1 MSSNLN
7 FMDLPKIFGYNQSG
21 KKDLNISED
30 IKITNRNKKN
40 KKLLNFTSTLDS
52 NILYNTSIVTDAP
65 TNCSTEDIIVYRK
78 RINSILKEKKK
89 QYFKEK
95 NNKQKNSHIN
105 FYNDFLREKLYK
117 KNHSITI
124 SNINKD
130 NSSNF
135 DNNDEKIENSNSM
148 IKSKFNTD
156 IINDYSYIN
165 KNYNKLIYLPN
176 LYSQYKINYGS
187 LTKTRQNLLDFNKT
201 SKLIRLNNIIK
212 KNLNY
217 TYLTN
222 IENIEISNSYCDFIT
237 FKSNYK
243 LLLLNKYIQTL
254 DNYIK
259 FLKAKIDNESSILSK
274 ISFYHIQLRRKKYE
288 LITHC
293 EKLIYEKKELCKYKV
308 LLFLIKFDCSN
319 FNELKDKSMLE
330 KYGFNCVPKEYYNYS
345 FDYYDDRNDNSN
357 NNYIKIYN
365 PEIFMNLEEYE
376 NCFKLRENR
385 ILNLMI
391 KKLKTEFDIPHL
403 NASLDEIKNSIKK
416 SFLFF
421 KNEFENEKEKLRIV
435 VNENN
440 YLNEF
445 LNNVKVLY
453 NKVNEFSQLKFL
465 RKKLKFMINQNYFK
479 CYLKEKLNIDLN
491 KNQKKFVLN
500 KNIISSIIINLNY
513 LEKIINYLVDK
524 DKELKEKFPE
534 KYLKEKNKLNEIKG
548 VIKNKKFIEEMLL
561 NHEKQ
566 IKRIFDKNNKI
577 IFKKVHRIEDNLRF
591 SDINPNNHKKKDKNK
606 FVAKKNVNE
615 YENFISY

>member
-1 MSSNLN
+1 MSSKLN

-30 IKITNRNKKN
+30 IKITNRNKKS
-40 KKLLNFTSTLDS
+40 KKLLNFTSTVDS

-95 NNKQKNSHIN
+95 NHKQKNSKIN

-130 NSSNF
+130 DSSNF

-330 KYGFNCVPKEYYNYS
+330 KYGFNYIPKEYYNYS

-421 KNEFENEKEKLRIV
+421 KKEFENEKEKLRIV

-479 CYLKEKLNIDLN
+479 SYLKDYLNIDLN
-491 KNQKKFVLN
+491 KNQKKFVFN

-561 NHEKQ
+561 DHEKQ
-566 IKRIFDKNNKI
+566 MKRIFDKNNKI

-615 YENFISY
+615 YENFILY

>member
-7 FMDLPKIFGYNQSG
+7 FMDLPKIFGYNEDG
-21 KKDLNISED
+21 KKALNISED
-30 IKITNRNKKN
+30 IKLKNRNKKN

-52 NILYNTSIVTDAP
+52 NNLYNTSIVTDAP

-78 RINSILKEKKK
+78 RINNILKEKKK

-95 NNKQKNSHIN
+95 FHKQKNSALN

-117 KNHSITI
+117 KNNSITI

-130 NSSNF
+130 DLSNF
-135 DNNDEKIENSNSM
+135 DNNDEKIENSIN
-148 IKSKFNTD
+148 KSKLNTD
-156 IINDYSYIN
+156 IINDYNYNN
-165 KNYNKLIYLPN
+165 KNYTKLIYLPN
-176 LYSQYKINYGS
+176 LYSQYKINFGS
-187 LTKTRQNLLDFNKT
+187 LTKTRQNLLDFKNT

-222 IENIEISNSYCDFIT
+222 IENIELSNSICDFIT

-259 FLKAKIDNESSILSK
+259 FLKIKIDNESNTLSK

-293 EKLIYEKKELCKYKV
+293 EKLIYEKRELCKYKA

-330 KYGFNCVPKEYYNYS
+330 KYGFNYIPKEYYNNS

-357 NNYIKIYN
+357 KNYIQIYN
-365 PEIFMNLEEYE
+365 PEIFMNLDEYE

-403 NASLDEIKNSIKK
+403 NANLDEIKNSIKK

-445 LNNVKVLY
+445 LNNVNELY
-453 NKVNEFSQLKFL
+453 KKVNEFSQLKFL

-479 CYLKEKLNIDLN
+479 YYLKEKLNIDLD

-615 YENFISY
+615 YENFILY

>member
-1 MSSNLN
+1 MSSKLN

-30 IKITNRNKKN
+30 IKITNRNKKS

-65 TNCSTEDIIVYRK
+65 TNCSTEEIIVYRK

-95 NNKQKNSHIN
+95 NHKQKNSKIN

-130 NSSNF
+130 DSSNF

-222 IENIEISNSYCDFIT
+222 IENIEISNSYCDFIS

-330 KYGFNCVPKEYYNYS
+330 KYGFNYIPKEYYNYS

-453 NKVNEFSQLKFL
+453 NKVNEFNQLKFL

-479 CYLKEKLNIDLN
+479 YYLKEKLNIDLN

>member
-1 MSSNLN
+1 MSSKLN

-30 IKITNRNKKN
+30 IKITNRNKKS
-40 KKLLNFTSTLDS
+40 KKLLNFTSTVDS

-95 NNKQKNSHIN
+95 NHKQKNSNIN

-130 NSSNF
+130 DSSNF

-330 KYGFNCVPKEYYNYS
+330 KYGFNYIPKEYYNYS

>member
-1 MSSNLN
+1 MSSKLN

-30 IKITNRNKKN
+30 IKITNRNKKS
-40 KKLLNFTSTLDS
+40 KKLLNFTSTVDS

-95 NNKQKNSHIN
+95 NHKKKNSNIN

-130 NSSNF
+130 DSSNF

-330 KYGFNCVPKEYYNYS
+330 KYGFNYIPKEYYNYS

>member
-1 MSSNLN
+1 MSSKLN

-30 IKITNRNKKN
+30 IKITNRNKKS
-40 KKLLNFTSTLDS
+40 KKLLNFTSTVDS

-95 NNKQKNSHIN
+95 NHKQKNSKIN

-130 NSSNF
+130 DSSNF

-222 IENIEISNSYCDFIT
+222 IENIEISNSYCDFIS

-330 KYGFNCVPKEYYNYS
+330 KYGFNYIPKEYYNYS
-345 FDYYDDRNDNSN
+345 FDYYDDRNDNN
-357 NNYIKIYN
+357 NKNYIKIYN
-365 PEIFMNLEEYE
+365 PEIFTNLEEYE

>member
-1 MSSNLN
+1 MSSKLN

-30 IKITNRNKKN
+30 IKITNRNKKS
-40 KKLLNFTSTLDS
+40 KKLLNFTSTVDS

-95 NNKQKNSHIN
+95 NHKQKNSNIN

-130 NSSNF
+130 DSSNF

-330 KYGFNCVPKEYYNYS
+330 KYGFNYIPKEYYNYS

-479 CYLKEKLNIDLN
+479 YYLKEKLNIDLN
-491 KNQKKFVLN
+491 KNQRKFVLN

>member
-1 MSSNLN
+1 MSSKLN

-30 IKITNRNKKN
+30 IKITNRNKKS
-40 KKLLNFTSTLDS
+40 KKLLNFTSTVDS

-95 NNKQKNSHIN
+95 NHKQKNSKIN

-130 NSSNF
+130 DSSNF

-222 IENIEISNSYCDFIT
+222 IENIEISNSYCDFIS

-330 KYGFNCVPKEYYNYS
+330 KYGFNYIPKEYYNYS

-453 NKVNEFSQLKFL
+453 NKVNEFNQLKFL

-479 CYLKEKLNIDLN
+479 YYLKEKLNIDLN